1 VAVQK
6 RINPTILAAGVI
18 ILFVFI
24 LLIFFLN
31 SNLAKIREYQARET
45 KLKQAIG
52 ELNQA
57 LENSQT
63 RFKEAAASLSRAQQE
78 LAEVKGQLQTVSEKC
93 ATLTKDRDSLSQ
105 VIEKLGAEKK
115 AWEEKFPQAK
125 IAAQAKKE
133 EEVIPTGDE
142 YMARLLKEKA
152 ALNVEI
158 ASLNEKLRGAEEKIK
173 SVEGNIEPTRSLLDR
188 TKTEKEALEGEVVYA
203 KKVSDELTKD
213 LVNARYERSK
223 LEEQLNQYRQDNE
236 DLKKEL
242 SEVLNRKS
250 SAENKLA
257 RLDYRLE
264 NLTQQRDDLLK
275 QLERAKEEIKIREAK
290 LESTQSVLDKT
301 AQVAGTTTRADT
313 VELAPIVV
321 RPEST
326 PNYPLAV
333 TTPLGLEGKILK
345 INTDKQFAVI
355 NLGEEDGVKPGMEL
369 MVYQMNRP
377 AGLLKVMEVRKKIS
391 AADIVK
397 LFAARINEGDVVR
410 TPNP

>member
-1 VAVQK
+1 
-6 RINPTILAAGVI
+6 
-18 ILFVFI
+18 
-24 LLIFFLN
+24 
-31 SNLAKIREYQARET
+31 
-45 KLKQAIG
+45 
-52 ELNQA
+52 
-57 LENSQT
+57 
-63 RFKEAAASLSRAQQE
+63 
-78 LAEVKGQLQTVSEKC
+78 
-93 ATLTKDRDSLSQ
+93 
-105 VIEKLGAEKK
+105 
-115 AWEEKFPQAK
+115 
-125 IAAQAKKE
+125 
-133 EEVIPTGDE
+133 
-142 YMARLLKEKA
+142 
-152 ALNVEI
+152 VEI
-158 ASLNEKLRGAEEKIK
+158 ANLNEKLKEAEEKIK
-173 SVEGNIEPTRSLLDR
+173 SVEGNIEPTKSLLDR
-188 TKTEKEALEGEVVYA
+188 TKTEKEALEGEIVYA
-203 KKVSDELTKD
+203 KKVADELTKD

-264 NLTQQRDDLLK
+264 NLSKQRDDLLK
-275 QLERAKEEIKIREAK
+275 ELERAKEEIKIREAK

-301 AQVAGTTTRADT
+301 AEAAGTTSRADT

-333 TTPLGLEGKILK
+333 TTPLGLEGKVLK

-397 LFAARINEGDVVR
+397 LFAARINEGDAVR